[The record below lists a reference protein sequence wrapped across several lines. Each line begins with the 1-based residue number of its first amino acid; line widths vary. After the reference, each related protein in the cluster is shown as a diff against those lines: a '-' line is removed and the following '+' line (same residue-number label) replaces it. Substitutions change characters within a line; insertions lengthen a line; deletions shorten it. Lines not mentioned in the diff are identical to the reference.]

1 MSVPNIKQAA
11 NGVWYVHWTD
21 GRRSKRESLGTRQK
35 DEAKTRFAQWLIVDG
50 QARGAAPVEYTVAD
64 LWTVYEKG
72 HVVTLA
78 SPATAKF
85 SWNNL
90 ASHFAH
96 LPPRDVPGAVP
107 AYIAK
112 RSRTVKPGTIR
123 RDLVQLRAILNWAAD
138 ARRGQPLIDPVPAF
152 NMPKEGPPRDRWLT
166 DMEVQRLYAA
176 SDDPRITLF
185 MRLALETAGRKAA
198 LLELTWDRVDFD
210 TKVIHL
216 ANPSREATK
225 KRRASVPISPTL
237 LPHLED
243 AYAARRGGNLG
254 LYVLGRGGDV
264 YQQIQRIAK
273 LAKVPGVSPN
283 VFRHTAA
290 TKMARRGVPLW
301 IIAKILGNSL
311 EMVERVYAKW
321 SPEDLREAV
330 NHISGRG

>member
-1 MSVPNIKQAA
+1 MSIPSIKQAA

-21 GRRSKRESLGTRQK
+21 GRRSKRESLGTREK
-35 DEAKTRFAQWLIVDG
+35 DEAKARFAQWLIVDG
-50 QARGAAPVEYTVAD
+50 QNKGTAPIEYTVAD

-72 HVVTLA
+72 HVVTLS

-85 SWNNL
+85 SWKNL
-90 ASHFAH
+90 APHFAH
-96 LPPRDVPGAVP
+96 LAPRDVPSAVP

-112 RSRTVKPGTIR
+112 RSRTVKPATIR

-138 ARRGQPLIDPVPAF
+138 ARRGKPFIDPVPAF
-152 NMPKEGPPRDRWLT
+152 ILPKEGPPRDRWLT

-176 SDDPRITLF
+176 SDDERITLF

-210 TKVIHL
+210 TMVIHL
-216 ANPSREATK
+216 ANPSRETTK

-237 LPHLED
+237 LPYLQD
-243 AYAARRGGNLG
+243 AYAARRGTH
-254 LYVLGRGGDV
+254 VLGRGGDV

-301 IIAKILGNSL
+301 IIAKVLGNSL
-311 EMVERVYAKW
+311 DMVERVYAKHA
-321 SPEDLREAV
+321 PDDLRAAV
-330 NHISGRG
+330 HHISGRN